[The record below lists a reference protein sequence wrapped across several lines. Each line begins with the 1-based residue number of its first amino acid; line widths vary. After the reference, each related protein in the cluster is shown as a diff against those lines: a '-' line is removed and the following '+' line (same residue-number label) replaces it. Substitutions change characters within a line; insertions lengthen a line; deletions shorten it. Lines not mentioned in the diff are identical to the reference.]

1 VALVKDIAVTLRRLD
16 YSETSQILVMFT
28 REHGQQRLI
37 AKGIKRS
44 TKTRTAV
51 GIDLLELGRAVFSL
65 RSGKEDN
72 LATLTEWRQE
82 DTFPHLR
89 RDLARLYAAQYAA
102 EVTSQLTEVHDPH
115 PGLFDALAAFLQGL
129 AGGVAADAPV
139 GRRAEPL
146 PMLNAY
152 LWKMLTEVG
161 LQPELTRCVGC
172 GRDVRG
178 DRVLYFSSRQGGAVC
193 RDCEPAAVEKRR
205 LRLDVPAALLAEHN
219 RERPSP
225 TPARDI
231 GVAAAAFDIL
241 DYHITEIMARPPRL
255 SSMLR
260 AALPLLPKPSG
271 G

>member
-1 VALVKDIAVTLRRLD
+1 MALVKDIAVTLRRLD
-16 YSETSQILVMFT
+16 YSETSQVLVMFT

-102 EVTSQLTEVHDPH
+102 EVTAQLTEVHDPH
-115 PGLFDALAAFLQGL
+115 PGLFDALAAFMQGL
-129 AGGVAADAPV
+129 AG
-139 GRRAEPL
+139 AEAL

-161 LQPELTRCVGC
+161 LRPELTRCVGC

-205 LRLDVPAALLAEHN
+205 LRLDVPAALLAEQGRGRLDHN
-219 RERPSP
+219 RERPSLA
-225 TPARDI
+225 PAREI

-260 AALPLLPKPSG
+260 AALPLLPKPRG